1 MSGTGKV
8 FRMATVNAEK
18 PQIDMRYSNAD
29 GMWYPSQPAPLA
41 SGSDAV
47 FVNKDSESTERSG
60 PHGVERNVFTIICDS
75 DQNPFSSHVKGSA
88 RCRKYNISRPPLILI
103 LEVGSVQDQSGDHAQ
118 VVCSPEPP
126 GDSYDPL
133 AVGRSAPNE

>member
-47 FVNKDSESTERSG
+47 FVNKDSETHLLNPVPISSTRY
-60 PHGVERNVFTIICDS
+60 GVQVFVTA
-75 DQNPFSSHVKGSA
+75 G
-88 RCRKYNISRPPLILI
+88 
-103 LEVGSVQDQSGDHAQ
+103 
-118 VVCSPEPP
+118 
-126 GDSYDPL
+126 
-133 AVGRSAPNE
+133 